1 MYAVIATGGKQY
13 RVIKGET
20 LRVEKLVG
28 EEGAK
33 IELDGVLM
41 VVDGD
46 KVEIG
51 TPTLA
56 KGTVSARIKSHGRG
70 KKIEIIKFRRRKYSQ
85 TRAGHRQSYT
95 EIEVTDIKSKGGSGV
110 KTETAVKTEAK
121 AKAEP
126 KAKVETKAKVAPKA
140 KEAAKAKPEAKAKVE
155 TKAKVEVKAKAKSE
169 SKTKAKP
176 EAGVETKAKA
186 APKAKPKTKA
196 KSATKAK
203 NKDSK
208 DGA

>member
-28 EEGAK
+28 EEGAE

-51 TPTLA
+51 SPTLA

-70 KKIEIIKFRRRKYSQ
+70 KKIEIIKFRRRKYSRTQ
-85 TRAGHRQSYT
+85 AGHRQGYT
-95 EIEVTDIKSKGGSGV
+95 EIEVTDIKSKGGSKV
-110 KTETAVKTEAK
+110 KADTK
-121 AKAEP
+121 AIAEPITKAEP
-126 KAKVETKAKVAPKA
+126 KAKVAPKA
-140 KEAAKAKPEAKAKVE
+140 KAAAIAKPEAKARVE
-155 TKAKVEVKAKAKSE
+155 TKAKVEAKAKSE
-169 SKTKAKP
+169 TKTKAKSK
-176 EAGVETKAKA
+176 AKVDTKAKA
-186 APKAKPKTKA
+186 APKAKPKAKA
-196 KSATKAK
+196 KPTTKAK